1 MSPVP
6 PRPRSPRLRVA
17 AGLILAAVFGLGP
30 AVAWDMTTQP
40 PRAEPRSAWPKPSPW
55 KAAGAHIKES
65 ARAVAQVYLPPRPE
79 ESASPTAA
87 VTPTALA
94 TAVTTAIPTSR
105 SIPHPVVL
113 RAITLE

>member
-1 MSPVP
+1 M
-6 PRPRSPRLRVA
+6 
-17 AGLILAAVFGLGP
+17 LAAAFGLGP

-55 KAAGAHIKES
+55 KAAGAHMRES
-65 ARAVAQVYLPPRPE
+65 ARAVAQVYLPPRPD
-79 ESASPTAA
+79 ESASPTPAA
-87 VTPTALA
+87 APTALA
-94 TAVTTAIPTSR
+94 TAVTTATSTIR